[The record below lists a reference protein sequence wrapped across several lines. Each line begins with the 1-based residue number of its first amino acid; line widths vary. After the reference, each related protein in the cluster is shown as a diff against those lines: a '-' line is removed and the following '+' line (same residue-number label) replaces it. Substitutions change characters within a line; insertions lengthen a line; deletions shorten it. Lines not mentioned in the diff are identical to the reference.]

1 MEEQAQKLVDAT
13 SKFLNSQIIKLAL
26 TLFKFNKILA
36 AAFKS
41 GKINPNAAMFPPR
54 FAMPPPMSKF
64 GFFR

>member
-13 SKFLNSQIIKLAL
+13 SKYNTQIKLAL
-26 TLFKFNKILA
+26 TLFKFNMILA